1 MARER
6 NSAVKFYT
14 SGKIAKDLH
23 GVTDSVNGVLKAWD
37 TAAQR
42 AVSNLRRRAV
52 PAGVRAVRENYN
64 VKASTV
70 RSRVRLE
77 GGTRRPKRADRSD
90 FISIWASTRRLPLLE
105 FAGRWG
111 GPRTKGARAQVVRGQ
126 SKVYA
131 GAFIAGVGWRGV
143 SGRAVKADTVSRGIF
158 VRSYDSGRGKRV
170 GRGPLQML
178 RGPSVFEMLSGL
190 NHAPA
195 RRSRDAVLEELTT
208 YYRSELRR
216 QWALQRNRRG

>member
-14 SGKIAKDLH
+14 SGKIAKDLT
-23 GVTDSVNGVLKAWD
+23 GITDSVDGVLKGWD
-37 TAAQR
+37 TAVVR
-42 AVSNLRRRAV
+42 AVSGLRRRAV

-64 VKASTV
+64 VKASAV

-77 GGTRRPKRADRSD
+77 GGTRRARRSDRSE

-105 FAGRWG
+105 FGGRWG
-111 GPRTKGARAQVVRGQ
+111 GMRTKGARAQVVRGQ

-131 GAFIAGVGWRGV
+131 GAFIATVQGL
-143 SGRAVKADTVSRGIF
+143 RAIRTR
-158 VRSYDSGRGKRV
+158 RLDSATGKRH

-190 NHAPA
+190 DHAPA

-208 YYRSELRR
+208 FYRSELRR
-216 QWALQRNRRG
+216 QWALQRGRRG